1 MVKVERSFPAP
12 DSLREEAKKATG
24 KYDKEDVIER
34 LRKDFHNKIHINF
47 FQDPSKRNNLMT

>member
-34 LRKDFHNKIHINF
+34 LRKDCGT
-47 FQDPSKRNNLMT
+47 PAST